1 MLHIDIPTL
10 PEFKAL
16 AAVKSDACVSLY
28 LPTSPLP
35 EHSRLNRIAFKDLA
49 KEALLQLREARI
61 DKRRLEALEEQLCP
75 VAGVVR
81 DNPDDNKFRYREHDP
96 SEKIDEFWA
105 KQANTFP
112 ASPSKL

>member
-35 EHSRLNRIAFKDLA
+35 EHFRSTVSRSRIW
-49 KEALLQLREARI
+49 
-61 DKRRLEALEEQLCP
+61 RRKHSC
-75 VAGVVR
+75 
-81 DNPDDNKFRYREHDP
+81 
-96 SEKIDEFWA
+96 S
-105 KQANTFP
+105 
-112 ASPSKL
+112 